1 MTRDLFLQE
10 LRIALQGQ
18 ISQAQVNEHLRY
30 YENYIMEESRKGR
43 TEEEVIAALG
53 NPRLIAKTI
62 IETSDSS
69 KFSETD
75 GNTADNGNHQD
86 DRTERT
92 KGFHINFD
100 DRTGWDIGY
109 GRFKINSW
117 YGYLTLAIIL
127 ILILVLVAKIA
138 IVLLPVVVPVMLVA
152 VILYLLFFSNRK

>member
-18 ISQAQVNEHLRY
+18 IPQAQVNEHLRY

-69 KFSETD
+69 NFTETD
-75 GNTADNGNHQD
+75 RDTADNGNHQD
-86 DRTERT
+86 DRAERK
-92 KGFHINFD
+92 KGFHMNFD
-100 DRTGWDIGY
+100 NRTGWDIGY
-109 GRFKINSW
+109 GKFKINSW
-117 YGYLTLAIIL
+117 YGYLIFAIIL
-127 ILILVLVAKIA
+127 IVILVLVAKIA
-138 IVLLPVVVPVMLVA
+138 IVLIPVLVPAILVA
-152 VILYLLFFSNRK
+152 TIIYLIFFSNRK